1 MTKRHNI
8 WSHFRLAALLAV
20 LVLALCGCS
29 SDDVR
34 LPERVDLFRGQQ
46 FALASAVEI
55 EGDPDAADVLAALAA
70 ADAHGVTVDFASA
83 DESVATVDELGIVQ
97 GVAPGET
104 TVTVTCAA
112 FGYTARVQV
121 AVLEPAAALTAA
133 PQLTLEPGQTAS
145 LDAAVEN
152 ADPAGLVYT
161 VSDETVAA
169 VDEAG
174 NVTALAQGRADITV
188 SLPGSSLTAVCRLTV
203 GTPVESIQLSRPEA
217 SLTAG
222 QTLTLAAATAPAQ
235 DAAVTWQTSDPAVAT
250 VENGVVTAHDAGA
263 AVITAAADGCTAE
276 CVLTVTAPAA
286 ATPESVATAETASAP
301 ATAETATPESATPE
315 SAAPATPESA
325 ATAETAGIPAT
336 PESAATAETAGS
348 PATPETATGE
358 TALPATAESATAES
372 ALPRRQASS
381 GTATPESAATAETAG
396 SPATPETATGETALP
411 ATAESATGETALPRR
426 QTSSGTATPE
436 SAATPETALPATAE
450 SATGETAAPAT
461 AESATTESAGTP
473 ENGASGG
480 DGASPAP
487 QEEPAQDSGG
497 FLGWLSGLWDRLFG
511 G

>member
-121 AVLEPAAALTAA
+121 AVLEPAAALTVA

-250 VENGVVTAHDAGA
+250 VENGVVTAHGAGA

-286 ATPESVATAETASAP
+286 ATPESATPESAATAETAGTP
-301 ATAETATPESATPE
+301 ATAETAAPESATPE

-358 TALPATAESATAES
+358 TALPATAESAAAET

-381 GTATPESAATAETAG
+381 GTATPETATTAETAG
-396 SPATPETATGETALP
+396 SPATPETALP
-411 ATAESATGETALPRR
+411 S
-426 QTSSGTATPE
+426 
-436 SAATPETALPATAE
+436 TAE

-461 AESATTESAGTP
+461 AESAAGSTGTP
-473 ENGASGG
+473 EDATSGG

-487 QEEPAQDSGG
+487 QEDPAQDSGG

>member
-83 DESVATVDELGIVQ
+83 DESVAKVDELGIVQ

-104 TVTVTCAA
+104 TVTVICAA

-121 AVLEPAAALTAA
+121 AVLEPAAALTVA

-203 GTPVESIQLSRPEA
+203 GTPVESIQLDRKS
-217 SLTAG
+217 
-222 QTLTLAAATAPAQ
+222 
-235 DAAVTWQTSDPAVAT
+235 
-250 VENGVVTAHDAGA
+250 VV
-263 AVITAAADGCTAE
+263 
-276 CVLTVTAPAA
+276 
-286 ATPESVATAETASAP
+286 
-301 ATAETATPESATPE
+301 
-315 SAAPATPESA
+315 
-325 ATAETAGIPAT
+325 
-336 PESAATAETAGS
+336 
-348 PATPETATGE
+348 
-358 TALPATAESATAES
+358 
-372 ALPRRQASS
+372 
-381 GTATPESAATAETAG
+381 
-396 SPATPETATGETALP
+396 
-411 ATAESATGETALPRR
+411 
-426 QTSSGTATPE
+426 
-436 SAATPETALPATAE
+436 
-450 SATGETAAPAT
+450 
-461 AESATTESAGTP
+461 
-473 ENGASGG
+473 
-480 DGASPAP
+480 
-487 QEEPAQDSGG
+487 
-497 FLGWLSGLWDRLFG
+497 
-511 G
+511 

>member
-70 ADAHGVTVDFASA
+70 ADVHGVTVDFASA

-121 AVLEPAAALTAA
+121 AVLEPAAALTVA

-250 VENGVVTAHDAGA
+250 VENGVVTAHGAGA

-286 ATPESVATAETASAP
+286 ATPES
-301 ATAETATPESATPE
+301 
-315 SAAPATPESA
+315 ATPESA
-325 ATAETAGIPAT
+325 ATAETAGTPATAETAAPESAT

-358 TALPATAESATAES
+358 TALPATAERATA
-372 ALPRRQASS
+372 
-381 GTATPESAATAETAG
+381 
-396 SPATPETATGETALP
+396 
-411 ATAESATGETALPRR
+411 ETALPRR

-436 SAATPETALPATAE
+436 TAATAETAGSPATPETAATAETALSRRQASSAPTTPETDTGETALPATAE

-461 AESATTESAGTP
+461 AESAAGNAGTP
-473 ENGASGG
+473 ESGASGE
-480 DGASPAP
+480 DGSSPAP

-511 G
+511 S

>member
-70 ADAHGVTVDFASA
+70 ADAHGVAVDFASA

-121 AVLEPAAALTAA
+121 AVLEPAAALTVA

-203 GTPVESIQLSRPEA
+203 GAPVESIQLSRPEA

-250 VENGVVTAHDAGA
+250 VENGVVTAHGAGA
-263 AVITAAADGCTAE
+263 AVVTAAADGCTAE

-286 ATPESVATAETASAP
+286 ATPESAETAGSLATAETAA
-301 ATAETATPESATPE
+301 PESATPE
-315 SAAPATPESA
+315 SAAPATPE
-325 ATAETAGIPAT
+325 TG
-336 PESAATAETAGS
+336 ATAETAGS

-358 TALPATAESATAES
+358 TALPATAENAAAET

-381 GTATPESAATAETAG
+381 GTTTPESAATAETAG
-396 SPATPETATGETALP
+396 SPATAETATGETALP
-411 ATAESATGETALPRR
+411 CTAESATA
-426 QTSSGTATPE
+426 
-436 SAATPETALPATAE
+436 
-450 SATGETAAPAT
+450 ETAAPAT
-461 AESATTESAGTP
+461 AESAAGSAGTP
-473 ENGASGG
+473 ESGASGG

>member
-1 MTKRHNI
+1 MTKRHNM

-121 AVLEPAAALTAA
+121 AVLEPAAALTVA

-145 LDAAVEN
+145 LDAAAEN

-203 GTPVESIQLSRPEA
+203 GAPVESIQLSRPEA

-250 VENGVVTAHDAGA
+250 VENGVVTAHGAGA

-286 ATPESVATAETASAP
+286 ATPESAATAETAGTP
-301 ATAETATPESATPE
+301 ATTETAAPEST
-315 SAAPATPESA
+315 TPESA
-325 ATAETAGIPAT
+325 ATAETAGSPAT

-358 TALPATAESATAES
+358 TALPSTAESATRETAAPATAESAATAETALS
-372 ALPRRQASS
+372 RRQASSAPTTPETATGETALPRRQASS

-411 ATAESATGETALPRR
+411 ATAESATTK
-426 QTSSGTATPE
+426 
-436 SAATPETALPATAE
+436 
-450 SATGETAAPAT
+450 
-461 AESATTESAGTP
+461 SAGTP
-473 ENGASGG
+473 EDATSNGDA
-480 DGASPAP
+480 DASPAP

>member
-121 AVLEPAAALTAA
+121 AVLEPAAALTVA
-133 PQLTLEPGQTAS
+133 PQLTLEPSQTAS
-145 LDAAVEN
+145 LAAAVEN

-250 VENGVVTAHDAGA
+250 VENGVVTAHGAGA

-286 ATPESVATAETASAP
+286 ATPESATPESAATAETASTP
-301 ATAETATPESATPE
+301 ATAETATSESATPE
-315 SAAPATPESA
+315 TG

-336 PESAATAETAGS
+336 PESAATAETAGL
-348 PATPETATGE
+348 PAMPETATGE
-358 TALPATAESATAES
+358 TALPATAENSTAET

-381 GTATPESAATAETAG
+381 GTTTPESAATAETAG

-411 ATAESATGETALPRR
+411 ATAESATGETA
-426 QTSSGTATPE
+426 
-436 SAATPETALPATAE
+436 
-450 SATGETAAPAT
+450 APAT

-473 ENGASGG
+473 ESGASGG
-480 DGASPAP
+480 DGSSPTP

>member
-121 AVLEPAAALTAA
+121 AVLEPAAALTVA

-203 GTPVESIQLSRPEA
+203 GAPVESIQLSRPEA

-250 VENGVVTAHDAGA
+250 VENGVVTAHGAGA

-286 ATPESVATAETASAP
+286 ATPESAATAETATAP
-301 ATAETATPESATPE
+301 ATAETAAPESATPE
-315 SAAPATPESA
+315 SAAPATPE
-325 ATAETAGIPAT
+325 TG
-336 PESAATAETAGS
+336 ATAETAGS

-358 TALPATAESATAES
+358 TALPATAESAAAET
-372 ALPRRQASS
+372 ALPRRQASAAP
-381 GTATPESAATAETAG
+381 ATPESAATAETAG
-396 SPATPETATGETALP
+396 SPAAPETATG
-411 ATAESATGETALPRR
+411 
-426 QTSSGTATPE
+426 
-436 SAATPETALPATAE
+436 ETALPATAE

-473 ENGASGG
+473 EDATSNGDA
-480 DGASPAP
+480 DASPAP

>member
-8 WSHFRLAALLAV
+8 WSHFRLAALLAM

-29 SDDVR
+29 SDEVR

-121 AVLEPAAALTAA
+121 AVLEPAAALAVA

-250 VENGVVTAHDAGA
+250 VENGVVTAHGAGA

-286 ATPESVATAETASAP
+286 ATPESAATAETATAP
-301 ATAETATPESATPE
+301 ATAETAAPESATPE
-315 SAAPATPESA
+315 SAAPATPE
-325 ATAETAGIPAT
+325 TG
-336 PESAATAETAGS
+336 ATAETAGS

-358 TALPATAESATAES
+358 TALPATAESATAET

-411 ATAESATGETALPRR
+411 ATAESATGETA
-426 QTSSGTATPE
+426 
-436 SAATPETALPATAE
+436 
-450 SATGETAAPAT
+450 APAT

-473 ENGASGG
+473 EDATSNGDA
-480 DGASPAP
+480 DASPAP

>member
-121 AVLEPAAALTAA
+121 AVLEPAAALTVA

-235 DAAVTWQTSDPAVAT
+235 DAALTWQISDPAVAT
-250 VENGVVTAHDAGA
+250 VENGVVTAH
-263 AVITAAADGCTAE
+263 
-276 CVLTVTAPAA
+276 CVYCNCYH
-286 ATPESVATAETASAP
+286 VASFKNDR
-301 ATAETATPESATPE
+301 
-315 SAAPATPESA
+315 
-325 ATAETAGIPAT
+325 
-336 PESAATAETAGS
+336 
-348 PATPETATGE
+348 TGK
-358 TALPATAESATAES
+358 
-372 ALPRRQASS
+372 
-381 GTATPESAATAETAG
+381 
-396 SPATPETATGETALP
+396 
-411 ATAESATGETALPRR
+411 
-426 QTSSGTATPE
+426 
-436 SAATPETALPATAE
+436 
-450 SATGETAAPAT
+450 
-461 AESATTESAGTP
+461 
-473 ENGASGG
+473 
-480 DGASPAP
+480 
-487 QEEPAQDSGG
+487 
-497 FLGWLSGLWDRLFG
+497 
-511 G
+511 

>member
-83 DESVATVDELGIVQ
+83 DESVAKVDELGIVQ

-203 GTPVESIQLSRPEA
+203 GTPVESIQLSRPAA

-250 VENGVVTAHDAGA
+250 VENGVVTAHGAGA
-263 AVITAAADGCTAE
+263 AVITAAADDCTAE

-286 ATPESVATAETASAP
+286 ATPESATPESAATAETAGTP

-315 SAAPATPESA
+315 SAAPATPETG

-358 TALPATAESATAES
+358 TALAATAESAAAET

-411 ATAESATGETALPRR
+411 ATAESAT
-426 QTSSGTATPE
+426 
-436 SAATPETALPATAE
+436 
-450 SATGETAAPAT
+450 
-461 AESATTESAGTP
+461 TESAGTP
-473 ENGASGG
+473 ESGASGG
-480 DGASPAP
+480 DGSSPTP

>member
-121 AVLEPAAALTAA
+121 AVLEPAAALTVA

-250 VENGVVTAHDAGA
+250 VENGVVTAHGAGA

-286 ATPESVATAETASAP
+286 ATAETASTP

-315 SAAPATPESA
+315 SAAPATPETG

-396 SPATPETATGETALP
+396 SPATPETA
-411 ATAESATGETALPRR
+411 
-426 QTSSGTATPE
+426 
-436 SAATPETALPATAE
+436 LPATAE

-461 AESATTESAGTP
+461 AESAAGNAGTP
-473 ENGASGG
+473 ESGASGG
-480 DGASPAP
+480 DGAAPAP

>member
-1 MTKRHNI
+1 MTKRHNM

-145 LDAAVEN
+145 LDAAAEN

-235 DAAVTWQTSDPAVAT
+235 DAAVTWQSSAPAVAT
-250 VENGVVTAHDAGA
+250 VENGVVTAHGAGA

-276 CVLTVTAPAA
+276 CVLTVTSPDA
-286 ATPESVATAETASAP
+286 ATPESAATAETASTP
-301 ATAETATPESATPE
+301 ATAETAAPESTTPE
-315 SAAPATPESA
+315 SAAPAAPETGATAETAGTPATPESA

-336 PESAATAETAGS
+336 PESA
-348 PATPETATGE
+348 TGE
-358 TALPATAESATAES
+358 TALPATAENSAAET

-381 GTATPESAATAETAG
+381 GTATPE
-396 SPATPETATGETALP
+396 TATGETAP
-411 ATAESATGETALPRR
+411 PSTAESATRETV
-426 QTSSGTATPE
+426 
-436 SAATPETALPATAE
+436 
-450 SATGETAAPAT
+450 APAT
-461 AESATTESAGTP
+461 AESAAGSTGTP
-473 ENGASGG
+473 EDATSGG

-487 QEEPAQDSGG
+487 QEDPAQDSGG

>member
-121 AVLEPAAALTAA
+121 AVLEPAAALTVA

-250 VENGVVTAHDAGA
+250 VENGVVTAHGAGA
-263 AVITAAADGCTAE
+263 AVITAAADSCTAE
-276 CVLTVTAPAA
+276 CVLTVTAPAV
-286 ATPESVATAETASAP
+286 ATPESATPESAATAETALP

-315 SAAPATPESA
+315 SAAPATPETG

-348 PATPETATGE
+348 PA
-358 TALPATAESATAES
+358 S
-372 ALPRRQASS
+372 
-381 GTATPESAATAETAG
+381 
-396 SPATPETATGETALP
+396 
-411 ATAESATGETALPRR
+411 
-426 QTSSGTATPE
+426 
-436 SAATPETALPATAE
+436 AE

>member
-121 AVLEPAAALTAA
+121 AVLEPAAALTVA

-250 VENGVVTAHDAGA
+250 VENGVVTAHGAGA

-286 ATPESVATAETASAP
+286 ATPESAATAETATAP
-301 ATAETATPESATPE
+301 ATAETAAPESATPE
-315 SAAPATPESA
+315 SAAPATPE
-325 ATAETAGIPAT
+325 TG
-336 PESAATAETAGS
+336 ATAETAGS

-358 TALPATAESATAES
+358 TALPATAESAAAET

-396 SPATPETATGETALP
+396 SPAAPETATG
-411 ATAESATGETALPRR
+411 
-426 QTSSGTATPE
+426 
-436 SAATPETALPATAE
+436 ETALPATAE

-473 ENGASGG
+473 EDATSNGDA
-480 DGASPAP
+480 GASPAP

>member
-55 EGDPDAADVLAALAA
+55 EGAPDAADVLAALAA

-121 AVLEPAAALTAA
+121 AVLEPAAALTVA
-133 PQLTLEPGQTAS
+133 PQLALEPGQTAS

-250 VENGVVTAHDAGA
+250 VENGVVTAHGAGA

-286 ATPESVATAETASAP
+286 ATAEAASTP

-315 SAAPATPESA
+315 SAAPATPETG

-348 PATPETATGE
+348 PAT
-358 TALPATAESATAES
+358 AESATAET

-396 SPATPETATGETALP
+396 SPATSETATGETALP
-411 ATAESATGETALPRR
+411 S
-426 QTSSGTATPE
+426 
-436 SAATPETALPATAE
+436 TAE

-461 AESATTESAGTP
+461 AESATTESTGTP
-473 ENGASGG
+473 ESGASGG
-480 DGASPAP
+480 DGSSPTP

>member
-121 AVLEPAAALTAA
+121 AVLEPAAALTVA
-133 PQLTLEPGQTAS
+133 PQLTLEPSQTAS
-145 LDAAVEN
+145 LAAAVEN

-250 VENGVVTAHDAGA
+250 VENGVVTAHGAGA

-286 ATPESVATAETASAP
+286 ATAEAASTP

-315 SAAPATPESA
+315 SAAPATPETG

-348 PATPETATGE
+348 PAT
-358 TALPATAESATAES
+358 AESATAET

-411 ATAESATGETALPRR
+411 ATAESATAETQRAPARRRTPPPTGTLTPPPLRRRSLRRTAAAFWAGCPACGTACLAAEPAPRPRR
-426 QTSSGTATPE
+426 PAH
-436 SAATPETALPATAE
+436 LPKI
-450 SATGETAAPAT
+450 SR
-461 AESATTESAGTP
+461 
-473 ENGASGG
+473 
-480 DGASPAP
+480 
-487 QEEPAQDSGG
+487 
-497 FLGWLSGLWDRLFG
+497 FF
-511 G
+511 

>member
-121 AVLEPAAALTAA
+121 AVLEPAAALTVA

-250 VENGVVTAHDAGA
+250 VENGVVTAHGAGA

-286 ATPESVATAETASAP
+286 ATAETASTP

-315 SAAPATPESA
+315 SAAPATPETG

-396 SPATPETATGETALP
+396 SPATPETA
-411 ATAESATGETALPRR
+411 
-426 QTSSGTATPE
+426 
-436 SAATPETALPATAE
+436 LPATAE

-461 AESATTESAGTP
+461 AESAAGNAGTP
-473 ENGASGG
+473 ESGASGG
-480 DGASPAP
+480 EGVAPAP

>member
-121 AVLEPAAALTAA
+121 AVLEPAAALTVA

-145 LDAAVEN
+145 LAAAVEN

-203 GTPVESIQLSRPEA
+203 GAPVESIQLSRPEA

-250 VENGVVTAHDAGA
+250 VENGVVTAHSAGA

-276 CVLTVTAPAA
+276 CVLTVTVPAA
-286 ATPESVATAETASAP
+286 ATPESAETAGSL

-315 SAAPATPESA
+315 SAAPATPETG

-348 PATPETATGE
+348 PAT
-358 TALPATAESATAES
+358 AESAAAET

-381 GTATPESAATAETAG
+381 GTTTPESAATAETAG
-396 SPATPETATGETALP
+396 SPATPETALP
-411 ATAESATGETALPRR
+411 ATAESAAG
-426 QTSSGTATPE
+426 
-436 SAATPETALPATAE
+436 
-450 SATGETAAPAT
+450 
-461 AESATTESAGTP
+461 SAGTP
-473 ENGASGG
+473 ESGASGG

>member
-250 VENGVVTAHDAGA
+250 VENGVVTAHGAGA

-286 ATPESVATAETASAP
+286 ATPESAATAETASTP

-315 SAAPATPESA
+315 SAAPATPETG

-336 PESAATAETAGS
+336 PETALPATAESAAAETALPRRQASSGTTTPESAATAETAGSPATPETAATAETAGS

-358 TALPATAESATAES
+358 TALPAA
-372 ALPRRQASS
+372 
-381 GTATPESAATAETAG
+381 
-396 SPATPETATGETALP
+396 
-411 ATAESATGETALPRR
+411 
-426 QTSSGTATPE
+426 
-436 SAATPETALPATAE
+436 AE
-450 SATGETAAPAT
+450 SATGETAAPTT
-461 AESATTESAGTP
+461 AESAAGSTGTP
-473 ENGASGG
+473 EDATSNGDA
-480 DGASPAP
+480 DASPAP

>member
-250 VENGVVTAHDAGA
+250 VENGVVTAHGAGA

-286 ATPESVATAETASAP
+286 ATPES
-301 ATAETATPESATPE
+301 ATPE
-315 SAAPATPESA
+315 SAAPATPETG

-336 PESAATAETAGS
+336 PESAATAETAAL

-358 TALPATAESATAES
+358 TALPATAESATTET
-372 ALPRRQASS
+372 ALPRRQASP
-381 GTATPESAATAETAG
+381 GTAMPESAATAETAG

-411 ATAESATGETALPRR
+411 ATAESATGETA
-426 QTSSGTATPE
+426 
-436 SAATPETALPATAE
+436 
-450 SATGETAAPAT
+450 APAT

-473 ENGASGG
+473 ESGASGG

>member
-121 AVLEPAAALTAA
+121 AVLEPAAALTVA

-250 VENGVVTAHDAGA
+250 VENGVVTAHGAGA

-286 ATPESVATAETASAP
+286 ATPESAATAETATAP
-301 ATAETATPESATPE
+301 ATAETAAPESATPE
-315 SAAPATPESA
+315 SAAPATPETGATAETAGSPATPETATGETALPATAESTAAETALPRRQTSSGTTTPESA
-325 ATAETAGIPAT
+325 ATAETASSPAT
-336 PESAATAETAGS
+336 PETAATAETAGS

-358 TALPATAESATAES
+358 TALPATAESAT
-372 ALPRRQASS
+372 R
-381 GTATPESAATAETAG
+381 
-396 SPATPETATGETALP
+396 
-411 ATAESATGETALPRR
+411 
-426 QTSSGTATPE
+426 
-436 SAATPETALPATAE
+436 
-450 SATGETAAPAT
+450 ETAAPAT

-473 ENGASGG
+473 EDATSNGDA
-480 DGASPAP
+480 GASPAP

>member
-83 DESVATVDELGIVQ
+83 DESVAKVDELGIVQ

-121 AVLEPAAALTAA
+121 AVLEPAAALTVA

-250 VENGVVTAHDAGA
+250 VENGVVTAHGAGA

-286 ATPESVATAETASAP
+286 AA
-301 ATAETATPESATPE
+301 PESATPE
-315 SAAPATPESA
+315 SAAPATPETG

-336 PESAATAETAGS
+336 PESAATAETAGL

-358 TALPATAESATAES
+358 TALPATAESATAET

-381 GTATPESAATAETAG
+381 GTSTPESAATVETAG
-396 SPATPETATGETALP
+396 SPATSETATGETALP
-411 ATAESATGETALPRR
+411 S
-426 QTSSGTATPE
+426 
-436 SAATPETALPATAE
+436 TAE

-461 AESATTESAGTP
+461 AESATTESTGTP
-473 ENGASGG
+473 ESGASGG

>member
-112 FGYTARVQV
+112 FGYTAQVQV
-121 AVLEPAAALTAA
+121 AVLEPAAALTVA

-250 VENGVVTAHDAGA
+250 VENGVVTAHGAGA

-286 ATPESVATAETASAP
+286 ATAETASTSATAETAA
-301 ATAETATPESATPE
+301 PESATPE
-315 SAAPATPESA
+315 SAAPATPETG

-336 PESAATAETAGS
+336 PESAATAETAAL

-358 TALPATAESATAES
+358 TALPATAESATAET

-381 GTATPESAATAETAG
+381 APTTPESAATAETAAL
-396 SPATPETATGETALP
+396 PATPETATGETALP
-411 ATAESATGETALPRR
+411 ATAESAT
-426 QTSSGTATPE
+426 
-436 SAATPETALPATAE
+436 
-450 SATGETAAPAT
+450 
-461 AESATTESAGTP
+461 TESAGTP
-473 ENGASGG
+473 ESGASGG

>member
-121 AVLEPAAALTAA
+121 AVLEPAAALTVA

-250 VENGVVTAHDAGA
+250 VENGVVTAHGAGA

-276 CVLTVTAPAA
+276 CVLTVTAPAV
-286 ATPESVATAETASAP
+286 ATPESATPESAATAETALP
-301 ATAETATPESATPE
+301 ATAETAAPESATPE
-315 SAAPATPESA
+315 SAAPATPETG

-358 TALPATAESATAES
+358 TA
-372 ALPRRQASS
+372 
-381 GTATPESAATAETAG
+381 
-396 SPATPETATGETALP
+396 
-411 ATAESATGETALPRR
+411 
-426 QTSSGTATPE
+426 
-436 SAATPETALPATAE
+436 
-450 SATGETAAPAT
+450 APAT

-473 ENGASGG
+473 EDATSNGDA
-480 DGASPAP
+480 GASPAP

>member
-121 AVLEPAAALTAA
+121 AVLEPAAALTVA

-203 GTPVESIQLSRPEA
+203 GAPVESIQLSRPEA

-250 VENGVVTAHDAGA
+250 VENGVVTAHGAGA

-286 ATPESVATAETASAP
+286 ATPESAAAAETAGTP
-301 ATAETATPESATPE
+301 ATTETAAPESATPE
-315 SAAPATPESA
+315 SAAPATPE
-325 ATAETAGIPAT
+325 TG
-336 PESAATAETAGS
+336 ATAETAGS

-358 TALPATAESATAES
+358 TALPATAESAAAET

-396 SPATPETATGETALP
+396 SPAAPETATG
-411 ATAESATGETALPRR
+411 
-426 QTSSGTATPE
+426 
-436 SAATPETALPATAE
+436 ETALPATAE

-473 ENGASGG
+473 EDATSNGDA
-480 DGASPAP
+480 DASPAP

>member
-121 AVLEPAAALTAA
+121 AVLEPAAALTVA
-133 PQLTLEPGQTAS
+133 PQLTLEPSQTAS
-145 LDAAVEN
+145 LAAAVEN

-250 VENGVVTAHDAGA
+250 VENGVVTAHGAGA

-286 ATPESVATAETASAP
+286 ATAEAASTP

-315 SAAPATPESA
+315 SAAPATPETG

-348 PATPETATGE
+348 PAT
-358 TALPATAESATAES
+358 AESATAET

-411 ATAESATGETALPRR
+411 ATAESATGETA
-426 QTSSGTATPE
+426 
-436 SAATPETALPATAE
+436 
-450 SATGETAAPAT
+450 APAT
-461 AESATTESAGTP
+461 AESAAGSAGTP
-473 ENGASGG
+473 EDATSNGDA
-480 DGASPAP
+480 DASPAP

>member
-83 DESVATVDELGIVQ
+83 DESVAKVDELGIVQ

-104 TVTVTCAA
+104 TVTVICAA

-121 AVLEPAAALTAA
+121 AVLEPAAALTVA

-235 DAAVTWQTSDPAVAT
+235 DAAVTWQTSAPAVAT
-250 VENGVVTAHDAGA
+250 VENGVVTAHGAGA

-276 CVLTVTAPAA
+276 CVLTVTTPAA
-286 ATPESVATAETASAP
+286 ATPESATPESAATAETALP

-315 SAAPATPESA
+315 SAAPATPETG
-325 ATAETAGIPAT
+325 ATAETAGIP
-336 PESAATAETAGS
+336 
-348 PATPETATGE
+348 
-358 TALPATAESATAES
+358 
-372 ALPRRQASS
+372 
-381 GTATPESAATAETAG
+381 ATPESAATAETAG

>member
-1 MTKRHNI
+1 MTKRHNM

-121 AVLEPAAALTAA
+121 AVLEPAAALTVA

-250 VENGVVTAHDAGA
+250 VENGVVTAHGAGA

-286 ATPESVATAETASAP
+286 ATPESAATAETATAP
-301 ATAETATPESATPE
+301 ATAETAAPESATPE
-315 SAAPATPESA
+315 SAAPATPETGATAETAGSPATPETATGETALPATAESTAAETALPRRQTSSGTTTPESA
-325 ATAETAGIPAT
+325 ATAETASSPAT
-336 PESAATAETAGS
+336 PETAATAETAGS

-358 TALPATAESATAES
+358 TALPATAESAT
-372 ALPRRQASS
+372 R
-381 GTATPESAATAETAG
+381 
-396 SPATPETATGETALP
+396 
-411 ATAESATGETALPRR
+411 
-426 QTSSGTATPE
+426 
-436 SAATPETALPATAE
+436 
-450 SATGETAAPAT
+450 ETAAPAT

-473 ENGASGG
+473 EDATSNGDA
-480 DGASPAP
+480 DASPAP

>member
-203 GTPVESIQLSRPEA
+203 GTPVESIQLSRPAA
-217 SLTAG
+217 SLIAG

-250 VENGVVTAHDAGA
+250 VENGVVTAHGAGA

-286 ATPESVATAETASAP
+286 ATPESATPESAATAETALP
-301 ATAETATPESATPE
+301 ATAETAAPKSATPE
-315 SAAPATPESA
+315 SAAPATPETG

-348 PATPETATGE
+348 PATPETATGK
-358 TALPATAESATAES
+358 TALPATAESAAGET

-381 GTATPESAATAETAG
+381 GTATPETAATAETAG

-411 ATAESATGETALPRR
+411 ATAESAA
-426 QTSSGTATPE
+426 
-436 SAATPETALPATAE
+436 
-450 SATGETAAPAT
+450 GETAAPAT
-461 AESATTESAGTP
+461 AESATTESTGTP
-473 ENGASGG
+473 ESGASGG

>member
-121 AVLEPAAALTAA
+121 AVLEPAAALTVA

-250 VENGVVTAHDAGA
+250 VENGVVTAHGAGA

-286 ATPESVATAETASAP
+286 ATPES
-301 ATAETATPESATPE
+301 
-315 SAAPATPESA
+315 AAA
-325 ATAETAGIPAT
+325 AETAGTPATTETAAPESTT

-358 TALPATAESATAES
+358 TALPS
-372 ALPRRQASS
+372 
-381 GTATPESAATAETAG
+381 
-396 SPATPETATGETALP
+396 
-411 ATAESATGETALPRR
+411 
-426 QTSSGTATPE
+426 
-436 SAATPETALPATAE
+436 TAE

-461 AESATTESAGTP
+461 AESAAGSAGTP
-473 ENGASGG
+473 EDATSNGDA
-480 DGASPAP
+480 GASPAP

>member
-1 MTKRHNI
+1 MTKRHNM

-121 AVLEPAAALTAA
+121 AVLEPAAALTVA

-250 VENGVVTAHDAGA
+250 VENGVVTAHGAGA

-286 ATPESVATAETASAP
+286 ATPESAATAETATAP
-301 ATAETATPESATPE
+301 ATAETAAPESATPE
-315 SAAPATPESA
+315 SAAPATPE
-325 ATAETAGIPAT
+325 TG
-336 PESAATAETAGS
+336 ATAETAGS

-358 TALPATAESATAES
+358 TALPATAESTA
-372 ALPRRQASS
+372 A
-381 GTATPESAATAETAG
+381 
-396 SPATPETATGETALP
+396 
-411 ATAESATGETALPRR
+411 ETALPRR
-426 QTSSGTATPE
+426 QTSSGTTTPE
-436 SAATPETALPATAE
+436 SAATAETASSPATPETALPSTAE

-461 AESATTESAGTP
+461 AESAAGSTGTP
-473 ENGASGG
+473 EDATSGG

>member
-121 AVLEPAAALTAA
+121 AVLEPAAALTVA

-203 GTPVESIQLSRPEA
+203 GAPVESIQLSRPEA

-250 VENGVVTAHDAGA
+250 VENGVVTAHGAGA

-286 ATPESVATAETASAP
+286 ATPESAATAETATAP
-301 ATAETATPESATPE
+301 ATAETAAPESATPE
-315 SAAPATPESA
+315 SAAPATPE
-325 ATAETAGIPAT
+325 TG
-336 PESAATAETAGS
+336 ATAETAGS

-358 TALPATAESATAES
+358 TALPATAESAAAET

-381 GTATPESAATAETAG
+381 GTSTPESAATAETAG
-396 SPATPETATGETALP
+396 SPAAPETATGETALP
-411 ATAESATGETALPRR
+411 ATAESATR
-426 QTSSGTATPE
+426 
-436 SAATPETALPATAE
+436 
-450 SATGETAAPAT
+450 ETAAPAT

-473 ENGASGG
+473 EDATSNGDA
-480 DGASPAP
+480 DASPAP

>member
-29 SDDVR
+29 SDEVR

-121 AVLEPAAALTAA
+121 AVLEPAAALTVA

-145 LDAAVEN
+145 LDAAAEN

-235 DAAVTWQTSDPAVAT
+235 DAAVTWQSSAPAVAT
-250 VENGVVTAHDAGA
+250 VENGVVTAHGAGA

-286 ATPESVATAETASAP
+286 ATPESATPESAATAETALL

-315 SAAPATPESA
+315 SAAPATPEST
-325 ATAETAGIPAT
+325 ATAETAGLPAMPETATGETALPAT
-336 PESAATAETAGS
+336 AESAAGETALS
-348 PATPETATGE
+348 RRQASSAPTTPETATGE
-358 TALPATAESATAES
+358 TALPATAESATAET

-381 GTATPESAATAETAG
+381 GTTTPESAATAETAG

-411 ATAESATGETALPRR
+411 ATAESATGETA
-426 QTSSGTATPE
+426 
-436 SAATPETALPATAE
+436 
-450 SATGETAAPAT
+450 APAT
-461 AESATTESAGTP
+461 AESAAGSTGTP
-473 ENGASGG
+473 EDATSNGDA
-480 DGASPAP
+480 DASPAP

>member
-121 AVLEPAAALTAA
+121 AVLEPAAALTVA

-203 GTPVESIQLSRPEA
+203 GAPVESIQLSRPEA

-250 VENGVVTAHDAGA
+250 VENGVVTAHGAGA

-286 ATPESVATAETASAP
+286 ATPESAATAETATAP
-301 ATAETATPESATPE
+301 ATAETAAPESATPE
-315 SAAPATPESA
+315 SAAPATPETGATAETAGSPATPETATGETALPATAESAAAETALPRRQTSSGTTTPESA
-325 ATAETAGIPAT
+325 ATAETASSPAT
-336 PESAATAETAGS
+336 PETAATAETAGS

-358 TALPATAESATAES
+358 TALPATAESAT
-372 ALPRRQASS
+372 R
-381 GTATPESAATAETAG
+381 
-396 SPATPETATGETALP
+396 
-411 ATAESATGETALPRR
+411 
-426 QTSSGTATPE
+426 
-436 SAATPETALPATAE
+436 
-450 SATGETAAPAT
+450 ETAAPAT

-473 ENGASGG
+473 EDATSNGDA
-480 DGASPAP
+480 GASPAP

>member
-121 AVLEPAAALTAA
+121 AVLEPAAALTVA

-250 VENGVVTAHDAGA
+250 VENGVVTARGAGA

-286 ATPESVATAETASAP
+286 ATPESAETAGSL

-315 SAAPATPESA
+315 SAAPATPETG

-358 TALPATAESATAES
+358 TALPATAESATAET
-372 ALPRRQASS
+372 ALPRRQTSS
-381 GTATPESAATAETAG
+381 GTTTPESAATAETAG
-396 SPATPETATGETALP
+396 SPATPV
-411 ATAESATGETALPRR
+411 
-426 QTSSGTATPE
+426 
-436 SAATPETALPATAE
+436 TALPATAE

-461 AESATTESAGTP
+461 AESAAGSAGTP
-473 ENGASGG
+473 ESGASGG

>member
-121 AVLEPAAALTAA
+121 AVLEPAAALTVA

-145 LDAAVEN
+145 LAAAVEN

-203 GTPVESIQLSRPEA
+203 GTPVESIQLSRPAA
-217 SLTAG
+217 SLIAG

-235 DAAVTWQTSDPAVAT
+235 DAAVTWQSSAPAVAT
-250 VENGVVTAHDAGA
+250 VENGVVTAHGAGA

-276 CVLTVTAPAA
+276 CVLTVTSPDA
-286 ATPESVATAETASAP
+286 
-301 ATAETATPESATPE
+301 
-315 SAAPATPESA
+315 ATPESA
-325 ATAETAGIPAT
+325 ATAETATAPATAETAAPESTT
-336 PESAATAETAGS
+336 PESAAPAAPETGATAETAGT

-358 TALPATAESATAES
+358 TALPATAESATAET

-411 ATAESATGETALPRR
+411 ATAESATGETA
-426 QTSSGTATPE
+426 
-436 SAATPETALPATAE
+436 
-450 SATGETAAPAT
+450 APAT

-473 ENGASGG
+473 EDATSNGDA
-480 DGASPAP
+480 DASPAP

>member
-83 DESVATVDELGIVQ
+83 DESVAKVDELGIVQ

-121 AVLEPAAALTAA
+121 AVLEPAAALTVA

-235 DAAVTWQTSDPAVAT
+235 DAAVTWQTSAPAVAT
-250 VENGVVTAHDAGA
+250 VENGVVTAHGAGA

-286 ATPESVATAETASAP
+286 ATPESATPESTATAETALP
-301 ATAETATPESATPE
+301 ATTETAAPEST
-315 SAAPATPESA
+315 TPESA
-325 ATAETAGIPAT
+325 ATAETAGSPAT

-358 TALPATAESATAES
+358 TALPSTAESATRETAAPATAESAATAETALSRRQASSAPTTPETATGETALPATAES
-372 ALPRRQASS
+372 AAAETALPRRQASS

-396 SPATPETATGETALP
+396 SPAT
-411 ATAESATGETALPRR
+411 AESAA
-426 QTSSGTATPE
+426 
-436 SAATPETALPATAE
+436 
-450 SATGETAAPAT
+450 GETAAPAT
-461 AESATTESAGTP
+461 AESATTESTGTP
-473 ENGASGG
+473 ESGASGG

>member
-29 SDDVR
+29 SDEVR

-121 AVLEPAAALTAA
+121 AVLEPAAALTVA

-203 GTPVESIQLSRPEA
+203 GAPVESIQLSRPEA

-250 VENGVVTAHDAGA
+250 VENGVVTAHGAGA

-286 ATPESVATAETASAP
+286 ATPESAATAETATAP
-301 ATAETATPESATPE
+301 ATAETAAPESATPE
-315 SAAPATPESA
+315 SAAPATPETGATAETAGSPATPETATGETALPATAESAAAETALPRRQTSSGTTTPESA
-325 ATAETAGIPAT
+325 ATAETASSPAT
-336 PESAATAETAGS
+336 PETAATAETAGS

-358 TALPATAESATAES
+358 TALPATAESAT
-372 ALPRRQASS
+372 R
-381 GTATPESAATAETAG
+381 
-396 SPATPETATGETALP
+396 
-411 ATAESATGETALPRR
+411 
-426 QTSSGTATPE
+426 
-436 SAATPETALPATAE
+436 
-450 SATGETAAPAT
+450 ETAAPAT

-473 ENGASGG
+473 EDATSNGDA
-480 DGASPAP
+480 GASPAP
-487 QEEPAQDSGG
+487 QEEPAQDRGG

>member
-8 WSHFRLAALLAV
+8 WSHFRLAVLLAV

-121 AVLEPAAALTAA
+121 AVLEPAAALTVA

-235 DAAVTWQTSDPAVAT
+235 DAAVTWQTSAPAVAT
-250 VENGVVTAHDAGA
+250 VENGVVTAHGAGA

-286 ATPESVATAETASAP
+286 ATPESATPESTATAETALP

-315 SAAPATPESA
+315 SAAPATPETG

-348 PATPETATGE
+348 PATPETAATAE
-358 TALPATAESATAES
+358 TALPATAESATAET

-396 SPATPETATGETALP
+396 SPATSETATGETALP
-411 ATAESATGETALPRR
+411 S
-426 QTSSGTATPE
+426 
-436 SAATPETALPATAE
+436 TAE

-461 AESATTESAGTP
+461 AESATTESTGTP
-473 ENGASGG
+473 ESGASGG